1 MSALKPIAF
10 LEEVRNTP
18 HICLAEGLRS
28 ANRAIMK
35 RYVDNMA
42 GSPVNPVQ
50 MSLLMRVYYLRNAT
64 MQTLA
69 QHLETD
75 RTTTTRNVDIL
86 VRDGFLEITEGA
98 DKRQRLV
105 RLTKRGHE
113 ALEESIPKWRKAQD
127 ELRSA
132 LGDEPWTNILRDTRL
147 LIELGGIA
155 CDRGAP
161 TA

>member
-1 MSALKPIAF
+1 MSAFGPIAF

-18 HICLAEGLRS
+18 HICLAEGLRA

-35 RYVDNMA
+35 HYVEGMA

-50 MSLLMRVYYLRNAT
+50 MSLLMRVYYLRDAT

-69 QHLETD
+69 RHMETD
-75 RTTTTRNVDIL
+75 RTTTTRNVEIL
-86 VRDGFLEITEGA
+86 VRDGFLDVSEGA

-113 ALEESIPKWRKAQD
+113 ALEEAIPKWRKAQETLKD
-127 ELRSA
+127 SLGTELW
-132 LGDEPWTNILRDTRL
+132 DNILRDTRL

-155 CDRGAP
+155 CDRNAV
-161 TA
+161 AA

>member
-1 MSALKPIAF
+1 MSAFGPIAF

-18 HICLAEGLRS
+18 HICLAEGLRA

-35 RYVDNMA
+35 HYVDGMA

-69 QHLETD
+69 RHMETD
-75 RTTTTRNVDIL
+75 RTTTTRNVEIL
-86 VRDGFLEITEGA
+86 VRDGFLDVSEGA

-113 ALEESIPKWRKAQD
+113 ALEEAIPKWRKAQ
-127 ELRSA
+127 ESLKES
-132 LGDEPWTNILRDTRL
+132 LGDELWDNILRDTRL

-155 CDRGAP
+155 CDRNAV
-161 TA
+161 AA

>member
-1 MSALKPIAF
+1 
-10 LEEVRNTP
+10 
-18 HICLAEGLRS
+18 
-28 ANRAIMK
+28 MK